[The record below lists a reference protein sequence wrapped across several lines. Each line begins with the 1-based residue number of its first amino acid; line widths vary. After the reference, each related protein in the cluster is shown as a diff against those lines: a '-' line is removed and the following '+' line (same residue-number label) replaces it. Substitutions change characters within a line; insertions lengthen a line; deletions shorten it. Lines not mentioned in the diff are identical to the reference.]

1 MKLTGL
7 FKRGAACLCTA
18 AILMGGISAFAL
30 SPALPDEPAPA
41 ELSVTNAVSEA
52 QLRSALS
59 QLTVTYD
66 SEAEGWQIDS
76 PYEEASMEKASCGLY
91 PYLFVTN
98 DDPTVYLSLGMTY
111 FGNKKLDMKSVRV
124 ETEDNYY
131 DFTCDEEF
139 IGGYDNDLKSWFDYE
154 LFDMDDSTSWLNEW
168 LAAKSV
174 TATFTGRDGST
185 KTYTLTKDNVQA
197 IRDILDAGATCS
209 VTQVEE
215 LAGVL
220 NGLKTPPK
228 LVVTDSQA
236 FGKVKQIVPESIKL
250 TSFSILFARYKG
262 VLETAVRG
270 AAAIENLK
278 ASDRILISEGCTH
291 HRQCGDIGTVKLPAW
306 IHKHTGKDFEFE
318 FTSGGGFPEDLSP
331 YALIV
336 HCGGCMLNEREM
348 QFRQSSAEEKGVPYT
363 NYGIL
368 IAYINGILKRSL
380 APFDEYTSMI

>member
-18 AILMGGISAFAL
+18 AILMGGASAFAL
-30 SPALPDEPAPA
+30 SPALPDEPASA

-59 QLTVTYD
+59 KLTVTYN

-139 IGGYDNDLKSWFDYE
+139 IGGYDNDLKAWFAYE
-154 LFDMDDSTSWLNEW
+154 LFDMDDETSWLNEW

-174 TATFTGRDGST
+174 TATFTGKDGST
-185 KTYTLTKDNVQA
+185 KTYTLTKDNLQA
-197 IRDILDAGATCS
+197 IRDILNAYDTLLGSDVSTAR
-209 VTQVEE
+209 V
-215 LAGVL
+215 VL
-220 NGLKTPPK
+220 
-228 LVVTDSQA
+228 
-236 FGKVKQIVPESIKL
+236 
-250 TSFSILFARYKG
+250 
-262 VLETAVRG
+262 
-270 AAAIENLK
+270 
-278 ASDRILISEGCTH
+278 
-291 HRQCGDIGTVKLPAW
+291 
-306 IHKHTGKDFEFE
+306 
-318 FTSGGGFPEDLSP
+318 
-331 YALIV
+331 
-336 HCGGCMLNEREM
+336 
-348 QFRQSSAEEKGVPYT
+348 
-363 NYGIL
+363 
-368 IAYINGILKRSL
+368 RSL
-380 APFDEYTSMI
+380 VK

>member
-7 FKRGAACLCTA
+7 FKRGAAYLCTA
-18 AILMGGISAFAL
+18 AILMGGVSAFAL

-59 QLTVTYD
+59 KLTVTYD

-139 IGGYDNDLKSWFDYE
+139 IGGYDNDLKAWFDYE

-174 TATFTGRDGST
+174 TATFTGKDLHPDQGQPAGHPRHPECLRHPARFRCFHCPRCAAQPCKVNIICLQQKPPERFTPFRGLCVMPYSGSGAS
-185 KTYTLTKDNVQA
+185 LT
-197 IRDILDAGATCS
+197 G
-209 VTQVEE
+209 
-215 LAGVL
+215 
-220 NGLKTPPK
+220 
-228 LVVTDSQA
+228 
-236 FGKVKQIVPESIKL
+236 
-250 TSFSILFARYKG
+250 
-262 VLETAVRG
+262 
-270 AAAIENLK
+270 
-278 ASDRILISEGCTH
+278 
-291 HRQCGDIGTVKLPAW
+291 
-306 IHKHTGKDFEFE
+306 
-318 FTSGGGFPEDLSP
+318 
-331 YALIV
+331 
-336 HCGGCMLNEREM
+336 
-348 QFRQSSAEEKGVPYT
+348 
-363 NYGIL
+363 
-368 IAYINGILKRSL
+368 
-380 APFDEYTSMI
+380 

>member
-18 AILMGGISAFAL
+18 AILMGGVSAFAL
-30 SPALPDEPAPA
+30 TPALPDEPAPA

-59 QLTVTYD
+59 KFTVTYD

-76 PYEEASMEKASCGLY
+76 PYEEASMEKTSCGLY

-139 IGGYDNDLKSWFDYE
+139 IGGYDNDLKAWFAYE
-154 LFDMDDSTSWLNEW
+154 LFDMDDETSWLNEW

-185 KTYTLTKDNVQA
+185 SARTLA
-197 IRDILDAGATCS
+197 RACWRPS
-209 VTQVEE
+209 VRSP
-215 LAGVL
+215 LAR
-220 NGLKTPPK
+220 
-228 LVVTDSQA
+228 A
-236 FGKVKQIVPESIKL
+236 FS
-250 TSFSILFARYKG
+250 SM
-262 VLETAVRG
+262 
-270 AAAIENLK
+270 AAF
-278 ASDRILISEGCTH
+278 
-291 HRQCGDIGTVKLPAW
+291 W
-306 IHKHTGKDFEFE
+306 
-318 FTSGGGFPEDLSP
+318 
-331 YALIV
+331 
-336 HCGGCMLNEREM
+336 
-348 QFRQSSAEEKGVPYT
+348 SA
-363 NYGIL
+363 
-368 IAYINGILKRSL
+368 
-380 APFDEYTSMI
+380 

>member
-18 AILMGGISAFAL
+18 AILMGGVSAFAL

-59 QLTVTYD
+59 KLTVTYD

-139 IGGYDNDLKSWFDYE
+139 IGGYDNDLKFWFDLRAVRYGRQHQ
-154 LFDMDDSTSWLNEW
+154 
-168 LAAKSV
+168 LAERVACRQRASPPPLPAG
-174 TATFTGRDGST
+174 TAST
-185 KTYTLTKDNVQA
+185 KTYTLTKDNLQA
-197 IRDILDAGATCS
+197 IRDILNAYDTLLGSDVSTAR
-209 VTQVEE
+209 V
-215 LAGVL
+215 VL
-220 NGLKTPPK
+220 
-228 LVVTDSQA
+228 
-236 FGKVKQIVPESIKL
+236 
-250 TSFSILFARYKG
+250 
-262 VLETAVRG
+262 
-270 AAAIENLK
+270 
-278 ASDRILISEGCTH
+278 
-291 HRQCGDIGTVKLPAW
+291 
-306 IHKHTGKDFEFE
+306 
-318 FTSGGGFPEDLSP
+318 
-331 YALIV
+331 
-336 HCGGCMLNEREM
+336 
-348 QFRQSSAEEKGVPYT
+348 
-363 NYGIL
+363 
-368 IAYINGILKRSL
+368 RSL
-380 APFDEYTSMI
+380 VK

>member
-18 AILMGGISAFAL
+18 AILMGGVSAFAL

-59 QLTVTYD
+59 KLTVTYD

-139 IGGYDNDLKSWFDYE
+139 IGGYDNDLKAC
-154 LFDMDDSTSWLNEW
+154 LL
-168 LAAKSV
+168 
-174 TATFTGRDGST
+174 
-185 KTYTLTKDNVQA
+185 
-197 IRDILDAGATCS
+197 
-209 VTQVEE
+209 
-215 LAGVL
+215 
-220 NGLKTPPK
+220 
-228 LVVTDSQA
+228 
-236 FGKVKQIVPESIKL
+236 
-250 TSFSILFARYKG
+250 
-262 VLETAVRG
+262 
-270 AAAIENLK
+270 
-278 ASDRILISEGCTH
+278 
-291 HRQCGDIGTVKLPAW
+291 
-306 IHKHTGKDFEFE
+306 
-318 FTSGGGFPEDLSP
+318 
-331 YALIV
+331 
-336 HCGGCMLNEREM
+336 
-348 QFRQSSAEEKGVPYT
+348 
-363 NYGIL
+363 
-368 IAYINGILKRSL
+368 
-380 APFDEYTSMI
+380 YTSPSPRDA